1 MKPGGRQSGSGA
13 QKRGV
18 ASGPA
23 PIVKEEPDD
32 YAEDVED
39 EDDGEE
45 VSINTKNTIP
55 CNFYLAF
62 LLPFQFFYISNFL
75 HTIQN
80 ALIMA
85 VQNSSKKLKMFRI
98 IEPIMWKS

>member
-1 MKPGGRQSGSGA
+1 MKPGGRQSSGA
-13 QKRGV
+13 QKRGGV

-45 VSINTKNTIP
+45 VSVVTQKI
-55 CNFYLAF
+55 CNSL
-62 LLPFQFFYISNFL
+62 
-75 HTIQN
+75 
-80 ALIMA
+80 
-85 VQNSSKKLKMFRI
+85 
-98 IEPIMWKS
+98 

>member
-13 QKRGV
+13 QKRGGV

-45 VSINTKNTIP
+45 VS
-55 CNFYLAF
+55 
-62 LLPFQFFYISNFL
+62 SNPK
-75 HTIQN
+75 TY
-80 ALIMA
+80 
-85 VQNSSKKLKMFRI
+85 SSL
-98 IEPIMWKS
+98 

>member
-45 VSINTKNTIP
+45 VS
-55 CNFYLAF
+55 
-62 LLPFQFFYISNFL
+62 SNPK
-75 HTIQN
+75 TY
-80 ALIMA
+80 
-85 VQNSSKKLKMFRI
+85 SSL
-98 IEPIMWKS
+98 